1 MLLVLGSRR
10 ENTSWMHIGWELKL
24 SFLFAGDAWFHSV
37 KAPDLA
43 LGSAA
48 SSGSTVA
55 QDNPVSRGAN
65 PPSPAPGLLP
75 KKGTGRSQ
83 THS

>member
-1 MLLVLGSRR
+1 
-10 ENTSWMHIGWELKL
+10 MHIGWEHKL
-24 SFLFAGDAWFHSV
+24 SFLFAGDAWFRSV

-43 LGSAA
+43 LGSEA

-75 KKGTGRSQ
+75 KKKEPDDHKPTPEPNIRRSPE
-83 THS
+83 